1 MKTEIDIDLY
11 AGLEHDGI
19 SQCLYLGDA
28 GEPTFENLVTWEEI
42 VEREIGYR
50 ISPST
55 ETIPPPEMKNLEEIV
70 AGLENAILMFKAK
83 MEEFKPNKE

>member
-1 MKTEIDIDLY
+1 MKTEIEVDLY
-11 AGLEHDGI
+11 AGLEHDGV

-28 GEPTFENLVTWEEI
+28 GEPTFENLVTWKEI
-42 VEREIGYR
+42 VDQQIAYR

-55 ETIPPPEMKNLEEIV
+55 ELITPPEMENLEEIV